1 VRETVLLGVCGG
13 SGSGKSTFT
22 HHLAERL
29 GRHRV
34 SVLPLDAYYRDLG
47 HLSFEERLEINFDHP
62 DSLDHELFE
71 EHLDELCHGRAA
83 EVPRYDFSRHSRS
96 DGCELVPPRPI
107 VIVEGIL
114 LLAFAGVRERLHR
127 TVFLDV
133 PAAVRLE
140 RRVSRDVRERG
151 RVEDEVRTVFAEVVQ
166 PMHERFVEPGRGWAD
181 HVIHFEDDPA
191 LVVDRLLDGID
202 DPVLTVA

>member
-1 VRETVLLGVCGG
+1 MRETVLLGVCGG

-22 HHLAERL
+22 HHLTERL

-47 HLSFEERLEINFDHP
+47 HLSFEERLAVNFDHP

-71 EHLDELCHGRAA
+71 AHLDELCSGRAA
-83 EVPRYDFSRHSRS
+83 EVPHYDFSRHSRAE
-96 DGCELVPPRPI
+96 GCDVVAPRPI
-107 VIVEGIL
+107 VVVEGIL
-114 LLAFAGVRERLHR
+114 LLAFPGIRERLHR

-140 RRVSRDVRERG
+140 RRVARDVRERG
-151 RVEDEVRTVFAEVVQ
+151 RVDHEVRAVFAEVVQ
-166 PMHERFVEPGRGWAD
+166 PMHERFVEPGRAWAD
-181 HVIHFEDDPA
+181 HVIHFEDDPVA
-191 LVVDRLLDGID
+191 VVERLLAGID
-202 DPVLTVA
+202 DPVLTAA

>member
-1 VRETVLLGVCGG
+1 MRKTVFVGVCGG

-29 GRHRV
+29 GRDRV

-47 HLSFEERLEINFDHP
+47 HLRFAERLEVNFDHP

-71 EHLDELCHGRAA
+71 AHIDALGRGEPAPM
-83 EVPRYDFSRHSRS
+83 PRYDFARHSRAEGV
-96 DGCELVPPRPI
+96 DHLVARPI

-114 LLAFAGVRERLHR
+114 LLAFAGVRRRLDR

-140 RRVSRDVRERG
+140 RRVARDVRDRG
-151 RVEDEVRTVFAEVVQ
+151 RIDREVREVFAEVVQ
-166 PMHERFVEPGRGWAD
+166 PMHERFVEPGRGQAD
-181 HVIHFEDDPA
+181 HVIRFEDDPA
-191 LVVDRLLDGID
+191 LVVDRLLADID
-202 DPVLTVA
+202 DPVLTAA

>member
-1 VRETVLLGVCGG
+1 MRETVFLGVCGG

-34 SVLPLDAYYRDLG
+34 SVLPLDAYYRDLA
-47 HLSFEERLEINFDHP
+47 HLSFEERLEVNFDHP

-71 EHLDELCHGRAA
+71 AHIDALCRGEAA
-83 EVPRYDFSRHSRS
+83 EMPRYDFSRHSRA
-96 DGCELVPPRPI
+96 DGCDLLAPRPI

-114 LLAFAGVRERLHR
+114 LLAFPGVRQRLDR

-140 RRVSRDVRERG
+140 RRVERDVRDRG
-151 RVEDEVRTVFAEVVQ
+151 RVDSEVRQVFADVVQ
-166 PMHERFVEPGRGWAD
+166 PMHERFVEPGRDWAD

-191 LVVDRLLDGID
+191 MIVDRLLDGID
-202 DPVLTVA
+202 DPVLTAA